1 MLISKL
7 PLLEQTTSQKILFNK
22 TKLIQENSNCAGL
35 EKTCRQTNALKAKRQ
50 LSIMKQFIECKKQIT
65 TQNDESISK
74 RGHVTKSQSDC
85 MIIEKLQ
92 QEFEQKYQEQ
102 VKISEDLK
110 LENVK
115 LKMQLDEQEQQ
126 IIYLKLLNNDLR
138 YQIENSTLA
147 QQLKKL
153 ESEYKDTYRRMDDT
167 LRKAIDENYESQIKM
182 KNLSIKSQQLEQFT
196 VSVTIMNQFSLRQQL
211 TCKLCRKELQNT
223 ITVIPCAHNYCQ
235 RCVSGYVGR
244 CFACNDDSVVQA
256 TYHNEYIGDLIN
268 MYKIFENIMNI
279 LKT

>member
-7 PLLEQTTSQKILFNK
+7 PLLDQTTSQKILFTK
-22 TKLIQENSNCAGL
+22 TKITYENSNCIGL
-35 EKTCRQTNALKAKRQ
+35 EKAYRQTNALKPKRQ
-50 LSIMKQFIECKKQIT
+50 LSIIKQSNDCKKQIT

-74 RGHVTKSQSDC
+74 RIHVVKSQSEC
-85 MIIEKLQ
+85 QIIEKIQ

-102 VKISEDLK
+102 VRIQEDLK

-115 LKMQLDEQEQQ
+115 LKMQLEEQEQQ
-126 IIYLKLLNNDLR
+126 IIYLKLINNDLR
-138 YQIENSTLA
+138 YQIDNSTLA

-153 ESEYKDTYRRMDDT
+153 DLEYKDTYRRMDDT

-196 VSVTIMNQFSLRQQL
+196 FSLRQQL
-211 TCKLCRKELQNT
+211 TCKFCRKELQNT

-235 RCVSGYVGR
+235 KCVSGYIGR
-244 CFACNDDSVVQA
+244 CFACNDDSMVQA
-256 TYHNEYIGDLIN
+256 TYHNEYISDLIN

>member
-7 PLLEQTTSQKILFNK
+7 PLLEQATSQKALFNK
-22 TKLIQENSNCAGL
+22 TKINYEISNSL
-35 EKTCRQTNALKAKRQ
+35 SVEKAYRQTNALKSKRQ
-50 LSIMKQFIECKKQIT
+50 LSIIKQSNESKKQIP
-65 TQNDESISK
+65 TQNDESILK
-74 RGHVTKSQSDC
+74 RIQATKSQSDC
-85 MIIEKLQ
+85 QIFEKLQ

-102 VKISEDLK
+102 VRISEDLK

-115 LKMQLDEQEQQ
+115 LKMQLEEQEQQ
-126 IIYLKLLNNDLR
+126 IIYLKLINSDLR
-138 YQIENSTLA
+138 YQIDNSTLA

-153 ESEYKDTYRRMDDT
+153 ELEYKDTYRRMDDT

-182 KNLSIKSQQLEQFT
+182 KNLQIKSQQLEQFT
-196 VSVTIMNQFSLRQQL
+196 FSLRQQL
-211 TCKLCRKELQNT
+211 TCKFCRKELQNT

-256 TYHNEYIGDLIN
+256 TYHNEYISDLIN
-268 MYKIFENIMNI
+268 MYKIFENIMII